1 MENSTMKT
9 GNPVANEED
18 FQKVA
23 NKVSTITIIG
33 NIALSL
39 LKLFAG
45 IVAHSNAMISDAIH
59 SASDVFSTFVVI
71 IGIRLAS
78 KKPDKEHPYGHE
90 RLECVAAI
98 VLAIV
103 LLITGLGIGIEAFKT
118 ILQGNSDNIQT
129 PGILALIAAIISIV
143 SKEAMYWYTRYHAKR
158 IDSSALMADAWH
170 HRSDAFSSIG
180 ALVGIA
186 GSRLGFPIM
195 DSIASLV
202 IFVFIVKAASDIF
215 KDAIDKMVDHSCDEE
230 METQLRNCVMRNPNV
245 HKIDVL
251 ATRVEQYRADEETV
265 RNALLASQKV
275 ADACIRE
282 AKEKAAK
289 IVRDAE
295 TKAQTLL
302 VDANNMTAAE
312 KEHYLQLQSDA
323 ANLRN
328 ELISLYSKHI
338 KSIDDLPSTS
348 DVEASKAELDEKYP
362 TEDVTAPAQPQVED
376 DVKIAVPSEMK
387 AEPIAETEE
396 VSAHPKRQ
404 SKFSHLKFGDNY
416 DVTAD

>member
-1 MENSTMKT
+1 MLTIDEIKNISFRKATLN
-9 GNPVANEED
+9 GGYRAED
-18 FQKVA
+18 VDSFIDEV
-23 NKVSTITIIG
+23 
-33 NIALSL
+33 
-39 LKLFAG
+39 
-45 IVAHSNAMISDAIH
+45 
-59 SASDVFSTFVVI
+59 
-71 IGIRLAS
+71 
-78 KKPDKEHPYGHE
+78 
-90 RLECVAAI
+90 
-98 VLAIV
+98 
-103 LLITGLGIGIEAFKT
+103 
-118 ILQGNSDNIQT
+118 
-129 PGILALIAAIISIV
+129 IV
-143 SKEAMYWYTRYHAKR
+143 SFEQLKKEKTN
-158 IDSSALMADAWH
+158 L
-170 HRSDAFSSIG
+170 
-180 ALVGIA
+180 
-186 GSRLGFPIM
+186 
-195 DSIASLV
+195 
-202 IFVFIVKAASDIF
+202 
-215 KDAIDKMVDHSCDEE
+215 
-230 METQLRNCVMRNPNV
+230 V

-282 AKEKAAK
+282 AMEKAAM

-312 KEHYLQLQSDA
+312 KEHYL
-323 ANLRN
+323 
-328 ELISLYSKHI
+328 LYSKHI

-362 TEDVTAPAQPQVED
+362 TEEVTAPAQPQVED